1 MKIKKSLLTTI
12 LVSTLIFSSTPVMTQ
27 MSPEAS
33 VLYQEACSAEHQQ
46 DLKEAISKL
55 EQAIKLSG
63 GDSMLYTKLAGLYSE
78 IDDSEK
84 ALATYKKVIE
94 LKPDDAFVYISIGSI
109 YENQGKYKEA
119 LQAYEKALD
128 IFPE

>member
-1 MKIKKSLLTTI
+1 MI
-12 LVSTLIFSSTPVMTQ
+12 LGSTPVMAQ

-55 EQAIKLSG
+55 EHAIKISA

-84 ALATYKKVIE
+84 ALATYKKVI
-94 LKPDDAFVYISIGSI
+94 
-109 YENQGKYKEA
+109 
-119 LQAYEKALD
+119 
-128 IFPE
+128 

>member
-12 LVSTLIFSSTPVMTQ
+12 LVSTLIFSSTPVMAQ

-119 LQAYEKALD
+119 LQIGRAHV
-128 IFPE
+128 